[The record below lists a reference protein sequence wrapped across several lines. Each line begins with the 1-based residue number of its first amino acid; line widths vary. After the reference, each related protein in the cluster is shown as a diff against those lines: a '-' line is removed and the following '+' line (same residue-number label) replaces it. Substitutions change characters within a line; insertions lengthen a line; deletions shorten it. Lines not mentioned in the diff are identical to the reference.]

1 MICGWV
7 EFVLFQGFSVTCS
20 MSKLGWVNK
29 GVSGTMAKFQG
40 LSGAVKTV
48 RIIKELIEIWPDEVC
63 DRRGLLSF
71 SC

>member
-1 MICGWV
+1 
-7 EFVLFQGFSVTCS
+7 

-40 LSGAVKTV
+40 LSSAVKTV

-63 DRRGLLSF
+63 DRRGLY
-71 SC
+71 